1 MAAIS
6 ADQNNFCMMN
16 PVHQHNEPQ
25 SDILID
31 TTSLCMTIH
40 CFGEGCGKAMLALRS
55 VEDLTVLRLAALS
68 KIPYEVLGEPLAD
81 RLLLDLLPAS
91 NEQPWRIVRTGDI
104 GNFGQTFIVNPEQI
118 ISTYGQQLTVLFKET
133 LEDVEDTAIPG
144 NAEMIIVLLNREA
157 LFERIPANGDTDT
170 IMLDGEEVAKIIKAG
185 QNKCAVTIMRYL
197 RQLFSHKGIRADRD
211 KTLYQ
216 RVPETPM
223 LYKPI
228 HIPSAPGKSPIEKL
242 LT

>member
-1 MAAIS
+1 M
-6 ADQNNFCMMN
+6 
-16 PVHQHNEPQ
+16 
-25 SDILID
+25 
-31 TTSLCMTIH
+31 
-40 CFGEGCGKAMLALRS
+40 
-55 VEDLTVLRLAALS
+55 
-68 KIPYEVLGEPLAD
+68 
-81 RLLLDLLPAS
+81 
-91 NEQPWRIVRTGDI
+91 RTGDI

-144 NAEMIIVLLNREA
+144 NTEMIIVLLNREA
-157 LFERIPANGDTDT
+157 LFERIPANGDIDT

-242 LT
+242 LTWLNKEINRYAPRLVSGRYGSTPTAPARRISSTTLRPSWASRSRTSRQKSAIPFRTVFSSCLDMPPPCSSTCISRTGPPCSVRGVSQCSL